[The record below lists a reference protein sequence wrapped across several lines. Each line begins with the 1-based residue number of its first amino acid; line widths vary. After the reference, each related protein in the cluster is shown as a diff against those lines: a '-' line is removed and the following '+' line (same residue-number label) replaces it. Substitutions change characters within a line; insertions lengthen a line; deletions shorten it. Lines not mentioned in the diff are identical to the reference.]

1 MDSRDVEFNRPS
13 RLPRQRN
20 NQPSPH
26 APRRHPKF
34 GGDNPTPTQTIEED
48 ISGVT
53 DGVVSFFTLPP
64 TESNGIS
71 FSIVKI
77 KMDPEN
83 PHDWLSIVVNK
94 TRSKDVTGP
103 DGKITKLEV
112 AEGSPLELSQKLF
125 DASIVMV
132 EERMKKLTQE
142 QKFGSPDYVQ
152 QQLTRERMLDVYRHA
167 SEAS

>member
-34 GGDNPTPTQTIEED
+34 GGDNPTPIQTIEDD
-48 ISGVT
+48 ISGLT

-64 TESNGIS
+64 TDSKEIN
-71 FSIVKI
+71 FSVGKI

-83 PHDWLSIVVNK
+83 PHNWLSIVVSK
-94 TRSKDVTGP
+94 TRNTEVIGP
-103 DGKITKLEV
+103 DGKMTKVEV

-167 SEAS
+167 SAAS